1 MTLLEWLLLLTL
13 SVLWGGSF
21 FFGKVAL
28 AELPPLTLVLSRVAL
43 AAVALNLVVVATG
56 HRMPRNLRLWGAFLV
71 MGALNNFI
79 PFSLIFWGQTEITSS
94 LASIL
99 NATTPLCTL
108 VLAHVLTDD
117 ERLNSNKLAG
127 VFLGL
132 LGVVVMIGPAALG
145 GLSLNILAQ
154 FAVLGA
160 ALSYAFAG
168 IFGRRFRRLG
178 VLPLVTA
185 SGQLTGSALMM
196 VPVAL
201 LVDKPWTLPV
211 LSLTTWGAVTGL
223 ALLCTAVAYVIYFRL
238 LASAGATNLLLVTF
252 LIPVSALML
261 GATILGE
268 RLEPRQLAGMV
279 TIGLGLA
286 AIDGRLWRLVQGR
299 LSLEPKSQGKTSPKR
314 DAYKTVTLHEEEA
327 MIITTTSTLEN
338 RKVTQYLGVVSG
350 EAILGANVFR
360 DFFANIRNIVGGR
373 SGAYE
378 SALREAKSIALRE
391 GGGGCGKTRRERRHR
406 RGFGLRKHH
415 L

>member
-1 MTLLEWLLLLTL
+1 MVPHKSMTLLEWLLLLTL

-28 AELPPLTLVLSRVAL
+28 AELPPLTLVLGRVAL

-56 HRMPRNLRLWGAFLV
+56 HWMPRDLRLWGAFLI

-99 NATTPLCTL
+99 NATTPLWTV
-108 VLAHVLTDD
+108 VLAHVLTGD
-117 ERLNSNKLAG
+117 ERLNSNKLTG
-127 VFLGL
+127 IFFGL
-132 LGVVVMIGPAALG
+132 LGVVVMVGPAALG
-145 GLSLNILAQ
+145 GFGLNILAQ
-154 FAVLGA
+154 LAVLGA

-185 SGQLTGSALMM
+185 SGQLTGSTLMM
-196 VPVAL
+196 LPVAL
-201 LVDKPWTLPV
+201 VVDKPWTLPA
-211 LSLTTWGAVTGL
+211 LSVTTWGAVTGL

-261 GATILGE
+261 GTTILGE

-279 TIGLGLA
+279 MIGLGLA
-286 AIDGRLWRLVQGR
+286 AIDGRLW
-299 LSLEPKSQGKTSPKR
+299 KR
-314 DAYKTVTLHEEEA
+314 VRGWFFLK
-327 MIITTTSTLEN
+327 
-338 RKVTQYLGVVSG
+338 
-350 EAILGANVFR
+350 NVP
-360 DFFANIRNIVGGR
+360 G
-373 SGAYE
+373 
-378 SALREAKSIALRE
+378 
-391 GGGGCGKTRRERRHR
+391 
-406 RGFGLRKHH
+406 
-415 L
+415 